1 MASGW
6 QGLTTHPI
14 FSLSLSLSLSPFAR
28 RLISQMAKEIYNC
41 EGGKVTRIQGSIEG
55 YKNQLQKKLEK
66 AAEKF
71 EKDRRARAAAK
82 GGGGAL

>member
-1 MASGW
+1 
-6 QGLTTHPI
+6 
-14 FSLSLSLSLSPFAR
+14 
-28 RLISQMAKEIYNC
+28 MAKEIYNC